1 MEAAT
6 ILVVDDEP
14 AVCSFLRD
22 MLVGDGGRV
31 TTARNGEEALA
42 RIATHEFDLVL
53 LDLKM
58 PGMDGTTVLERVRER
73 WPDTSVIVLTG
84 HGSLE
89 TAVEAL
95 RHGALDYLFKPCG
108 TAQLRESVQRAL
120 RERRRCV
127 RQRQLL
133 ARLGQGRG
141 DEMGHLGSLD
151 PQSPWGDSSASDS
164 DWSEGRFCQWAG
176 LIVDLMRHTVTL
188 DGHLLELTPTEF
200 DLLAHLVSEAP
211 RVVPPRELVRA
222 AQGYECAP
230 QEARELVRS
239 HIYHIREKAQAAA
252 GRRDVIHTV
261 RGVGYTVRRTT
272 ETSTKP

>member
-1 MEAAT
+1 MEDPT

-14 AVCSFLRD
+14 AVRAFLRD
-22 MLVGDGGRV
+22 LLVDDGARV
-31 TTARNGEEALA
+31 TTARDGEEALA
-42 RIATHEFDLVL
+42 QIATREFDLVL
-53 LDLKM
+53 VDLKM
-58 PGMDGTTVLERVRER
+58 PGVGGTRVVERVRER
-73 WPDTSVIVLTG
+73 WPDTAVIVLTG

-95 RHGALDYLFKPCG
+95 RQGALDYLFKPSS

-127 RQRQLL
+127 KQRRLL
-133 ARLGQGRG
+133 ARLRQSRS
-141 DEMGHLGSLD
+141 ESQEWLRSLD
-151 PQSPWGDSSASDS
+151 RQSPADASSAPGS
-164 DWSEGRFCQWAG
+164 DWSEGRFLQWAG

-211 RVVPPRELVRA
+211 RVVPSRELVRA
-222 AQGYECAP
+222 AQGYECDP

-239 HIYHIREKAQAAA
+239 HIYHIREKAEGAA
-252 GRRDVIHTV
+252 GKRDVIRTV
-261 RGVGYTVRRTT
+261 RGVGYTV
-272 ETSTKP
+272 